1 VAATL
6 PRSVSD
12 SDRRL
17 TYIYFATHNRNYQQR
32 RDDFGRLFDVFQ
44 IPFTC
49 DDAISRRTDLARANS
64 AMPMPMPIAV
74 RIVGVVVIVVI
85 AKKREA
91 VEVAIAMMKSAAIAT
106 MESAGHTTME
116 AASSEATAAEAATM
130 EAASSEATAAVATAT
145 AATAAT
151 TTTTSQRY
159 RWRSQANR
167 RNCQQ
172 RDHCLTQHE
181 HSPSEISHP
190 AQQVAIDLGNRY
202 SR

>member
-1 VAATL
+1 
-6 PRSVSD
+6 
-12 SDRRL
+12 
-17 TYIYFATHNRNYQQR
+17 
-32 RDDFGRLFDVFQ
+32 
-44 IPFTC
+44 
-49 DDAISRRTDLARANS
+49 
-64 AMPMPMPIAV
+64 
-74 RIVGVVVIVVI
+74 
-85 AKKREA
+85 
-91 VEVAIAMMKSAAIAT
+91 

-130 EAASSEATAAVATAT
+130 EAASSEATTAVATAAAHATAAVATAT
-145 AATAAT
+145 ATAAAA
-151 TTTTSQRY
+151 TTSQRY

-190 AQQVAIDLGNRY
+190 AQQLAIDLGNRY